1 MNSKI
6 NGFKHT
12 ILQSCPLNRLYPET
26 PKTSEITSEVLEKL
40 EALCSNA
47 DGYKENISNLGLKD
61 LEDIGI
67 RADELFARSLLQ
79 LTYTTIMLDG
89 LLLCISGFGFS
100 ISITIALAIIL
111 FLALVIIE
119 YYNAINYKNYI
130 LFRNIE
136 CGMEM
141 DLLNHDIITKKIDF
155 PDLSE
160 FEKFNDIEKALN
172 NHEMD
177 IKSKSP
183 DIYFKISALIN
194 NMKDIRTTHHTFIF
208 HIINLFVELL
218 LFILNLF
225 IIPDAETISAM
236 ERTLMDRMMGINLN
250 NDIDPVSNSSFTIFL
265 LMSVLFIFVFGSHL
279 RNIYSYKQNDYIAK
293 AVENRWRAAIKE
305 GKI

>member
-12 ILQSCPLNRLYPET
+12 ILQSCPLNRLYSET
-26 PKTSEITSEVLEKL
+26 SKTSEIASEILEKL

-47 DGYKENISNLGLKD
+47 DGYKENKSTLGLKD
-61 LEDIGI
+61 LEGIGI
-67 RADELFARSLLQ
+67 RADNLFARSLLQ
-79 LTYTTIMLDG
+79 LTFTAMILDV
-89 LLLCISGFGFS
+89 LLFSISGFGFS
-100 ISITIALAIIL
+100 ISVTIALAIIL
-111 FLALVIIE
+111 FLALVICE
-119 YYNAINYKNYI
+119 CYNAINYKNYI

-177 IKSKSP
+177 IKSKSH

-194 NMKDIRTTHHTFIF
+194 NMKDIRTTHHTFIL
-208 HIINLFVELL
+208 HIINVFVELL
-218 LFILNLF
+218 LFILNLS
-225 IIPDAETISAM
+225 IVSDGQTLSAM
-236 ERTLMDRMMGINLN
+236 DRTLMDRMMGINLN
-250 NDIDPVSNSSFTIFL
+250 NDIDPVSNSSLTIFL
-265 LMSVLFIFVFGSHL
+265 LMSVLLTFVLCSHI
-279 RNIYSYKQNDYIAK
+279 RNIYSYKQNDYVAK

>member
-12 ILQSCPLNRLYPET
+12 ILQSCSLNKLYPE
-26 PKTSEITSEVLEKL
+26 TSEITSEVLEKL

-47 DGYKENISNLGLKD
+47 DGYKENKSTLGLKD

-79 LTYTTIMLDG
+79 LTFTAMILDG
-89 LLLCISGFGFS
+89 LLLCISGFGFP
-100 ISITIALAIIL
+100 ISVTIALAIIL
-111 FLALVIIE
+111 FLALVICE

-130 LFRNIE
+130 LFRDIE

-141 DLLNHDIITKKIDF
+141 GLLNHDIITKKIDF

-183 DIYFKISALIN
+183 IYFKISALIN

-208 HIINLFVELL
+208 HIINVFVELL

-236 ERTLMDRMMGINLN
+236 EQTLMDRMMGLNLN
-250 NDIDPVSNSSFTIFL
+250 NDIDPFSNSSFIIFL
-265 LMSVLFIFVFGSHL
+265 LMSVLFIFVFCSHL
-279 RNIYSYKQNDYIAK
+279 RNIYSYGQNDYIVK
-293 AVENRWRAAIKE
+293 AVENRWKAAIKE